1 MSKKLSKNGE
11 KLKNLRKEPSESKK
25 EKIKQRREDKKKG
38 ELIPKPVIQPKDTR
52 PEADLMAP
60 EEDLEKYQT
69 RMKWIHNDHQ
79 MELNPV
85 KSLFGRLHPAQV
97 TKLNTMINGG
107 LLFNFLI
114 VDFSSKNGEQQKYV
128 TIGDILSL
136 SKLLQKEETG
146 IFMKGPNRLLLR
158 DLWDH
163 RMKMFRSLTNFMF
176 VSKFW
181 HAQIDPFIKNF
192 NQTNYLAITTVSFFN
207 KTERKCQCTS
217 CKNTIADADA
227 RLYHVMNSLR
237 NDNNYYSKCAECA
250 GLNIYRDGGHV
261 PADNY
266 AACSWCDSIFY
277 IAFDYN
283 GSAARCPECRW

>member
-38 ELIPKPVIQPKDTR
+38 ELIPKLAIQPKDIR
-52 PEADLMAP
+52 PDADLIAP
-60 EEDLEKYQT
+60 DEDLKKYQT

-97 TKLNTMINGG
+97 TKINAMINGG

-114 VDFSSKNGEQQKYV
+114 VDFSSRNGKQKYI

-136 SKLLQKEETG
+136 SGLLQKEQTG

-163 RMKMFRSLTNFMF
+163 RTKMCHSLANFMF

-181 HAQIDPFIKNF
+181 HSQIDPFIKKF
-192 NQTNYLAITTVSFFN
+192 NKINYIAITRTVFYN
-207 KTERKCQCTS
+207 QQKRKYQCTS
-217 CKNTIADADA
+217 CQNTIADSDA

-237 NDNNYYSKCAECA
+237 NDKNYYSKCAECA
-250 GLNIYRDGGHV
+250 GLKIYRDDGHV

-266 AACSWCDSIFY
+266 AACSRCKCIFY

-283 GSAARCPECRW
+283 GYSARCPECR